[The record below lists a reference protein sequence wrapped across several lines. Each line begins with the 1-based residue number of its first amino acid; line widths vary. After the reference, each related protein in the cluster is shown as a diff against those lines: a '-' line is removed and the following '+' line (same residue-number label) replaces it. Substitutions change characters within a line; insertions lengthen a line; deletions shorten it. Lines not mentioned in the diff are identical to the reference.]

1 MPTHRYLATL
11 IALILCGTAHGLLGQ
26 FRKQPGINNQLD
38 EISKMIVEQ
47 SLKLDINL
55 AVGKDSKKDDT
66 NQPTKVY
73 LQGLQLDFSK
83 TSAVIEGA
91 DGYTSSRVLNV
102 LQNPFYTDTNGR
114 QEVDVGENAKWNLS
128 WKHGSAS
135 GQFVCAFDVPE
146 GVSTVPVIRNFTD

>member
-1 MPTHRYLATL
+1 MLKHTL
-11 IALILCGTAHGLLGQ
+11 LSALITLILCGTAHGLLGQ

-55 AVGKDSKKDDT
+55 AVGKDLKKGDT
-66 NQPTKVY
+66 NTNEPTKVY
-73 LQGLQLDFSK
+73 LQGLQLDFSR
-83 TSAVIEGA
+83 TSTVIEGM

-102 LQNPFYTDTNGR
+102 LQNPFYTDINGR

-146 GVSTVPVIRNFTD
+146 GVSIV